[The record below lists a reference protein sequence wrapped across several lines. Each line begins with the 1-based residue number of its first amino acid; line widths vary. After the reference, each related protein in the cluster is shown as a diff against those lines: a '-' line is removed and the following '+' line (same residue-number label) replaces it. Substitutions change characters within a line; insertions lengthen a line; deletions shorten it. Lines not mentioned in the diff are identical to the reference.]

1 MTEEHPDTTMI
12 SGMESLLKNARICR
26 EIIRSQPNRPYEHYW
41 KEFLKTQQVRN
52 ALLGDPAIGTGG
64 KSKKEGKRKICNHCK
79 FAYSP
84 FPGQS
89 GLVTPV
95 VRCRNRVFALPV
107 CQPLSRA
114 VGALKH

>member
-52 ALLGDPAIGTGG
+52 ALLGDSATWTGG
-64 KSKKEGKRKICNHCK
+64 KSKKREKENL
-79 FAYSP
+79 
-84 FPGQS
+84 Q
-89 GLVTPV
+89 
-95 VRCRNRVFALPV
+95 
-107 CQPLSRA
+107 
-114 VGALKH
+114 